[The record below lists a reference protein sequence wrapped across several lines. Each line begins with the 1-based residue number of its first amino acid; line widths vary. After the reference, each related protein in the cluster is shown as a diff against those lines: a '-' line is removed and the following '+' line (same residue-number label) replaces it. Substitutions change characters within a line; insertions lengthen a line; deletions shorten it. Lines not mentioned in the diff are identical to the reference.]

1 MCSQTASVMLYEAI
15 ALLRLVLEECDRIC
29 AEYLV
34 RSKAF
39 FGSINSNIN

>member
-1 MCSQTASVMLYEAI
+1 MSSQTASVVLYEAI
-15 ALLRLVLEECDRIC
+15 ALLQVLEECDRIC